1 MSKKKSNLNIIA
13 YISVVIKVTLG
24 YLSYWIVKKN
34 KWIILSSQNRFSI
47 LCLGISMRD
56 VQWEDLNSENFE
68 HGMVYEKGSKLT
80 SSHCIT
86 ARFSV
91 YRVVDNDIVCLF
103 DLYTYIENVKVC
115 YLFRYCNY

>member
-91 YRVVDNDIVCLF
+91 
-103 DLYTYIENVKVC
+103 
-115 YLFRYCNY
+115 